1 MSALGFKRVVAIT
14 TSIMLLLLQA
24 TPAEGLVN
32 TNAFSDGNDSHPVL
46 TKSVNDQENDTV
58 DEQKKLSGAKTLAD
72 TIGFQMN
79 NAAASAVSVP
89 MPTVTATE
97 PTTDGEVKLSGSVTA
112 GYWVYYSFDGKT
124 FMLADSTTS
133 DETWS
138 KVVTLP
144 RSGNNTIYVYSKKSN
159 YQSGTATINV
169 AFTVPKPT
177 VSATEPTTDGEVK
190 LSGFVTAGYWVYY
203 SFDGKTFML

>member
-124 FMLADSTTS
+124 FML
-133 DETWS
+133 
-138 KVVTLP
+138 
-144 RSGNNTIYVYSKKSN
+144 
-159 YQSGTATINV
+159 
-169 AFTVPKPT
+169 
-177 VSATEPTTDGEVK
+177 
-190 LSGFVTAGYWVYY
+190 
-203 SFDGKTFML
+203 